1 LKKIVQKILPK
12 KFIELYHSIRY
23 PKPPFVGW
31 TGDYSSWE
39 EASAIATGY
48 NANTI
53 LKKVDQG
60 LSEVLKGN
68 AAFERDSVPFKELQY
83 SKELLK
89 VFTGIA
95 SEFNKQLNIVDFG
108 GSLGSTYYQYRTL
121 LKDFKLTWS
130 VVEQGNFV
138 TLGQQ
143 KFSNTELSFYD
154 TVSDALKT
162 KPHEILL
169 LSSVLAYL
177 DRPYDFLNSILPQRF
192 KYIVFYRTAFV
203 DREKDLLTVQYVS
216 PEIYKAS
223 YPSWFFNET
232 KLIDVLHKDYVLER
246 TFQGDIEKEIKVDE
260 HNCYW
265 KCLVF
270 KLKE

>member
-1 LKKIVQKILPK
+1 M
-12 KFIELYHSIRY
+12 ELYRSIRY

-31 TGDYSSWE
+31 TGDYSSWK
-39 EASAIATGY
+39 EASAVATGY

-68 AAFERDSVPFKELQY
+68 AAFERDSVSFKELQY

-89 VFTGIA
+89 IFSGIA
-95 SEFNKQLNIVDFG
+95 SEFDNQLNLVDFG
-108 GSLGSTYYQYRTL
+108 GSLGSTYYQYKTL
-121 LKDFKLTWS
+121 LKDIKLKWS

-143 KFSNTELSFYD
+143 KFSNTELKFYY
-154 TVSDALKT
+154 TIQEALT
-162 KPHEILL
+162 SNSHQVLL

-177 DRPYDFLNSILPQRF
+177 DKPYDFLKSVLPHRF
-192 KYIVFYRTAFV
+192 KYIIFYRTAFV
-203 DREKDLLTVQYVS
+203 DREKDLLAVQYVS

-232 KLIDVLHKDYVLER
+232 QLINTLYKDYILER
-246 TFQGDIEKEIKVDE
+246 SFPGDIEKELKVDE
-260 HNCYW
+260 HHCYW